1 MMIDATLELLINNR
15 IQFFS
20 VTSSVFLFAFVLRL
34 VKRKK
39 LREEYSLLWLGFG
52 LVFISLA
59 IYRPLL
65 ELVAKALGII
75 YAPAALLLILV
86 TSIFFILIQFS
97 VVISKLAEGN
107 KNLIQEV
114 GLLKA
119 ELIKLHKNIQD
130 KENNEKPHV

>member
-1 MMIDATLELLINNR
+1 MFESSIELLIANR

-20 VTSSVFLFAFVLRL
+20 ITSSLFLFAFILRL

-39 LREEYSLLWLGFG
+39 LKEEYSLLWLGF
-52 LVFISLA
+52 SLIFVVLA
-59 IYRPLL
+59 FYKPLL

-114 GLLKA
+114 GILKA
-119 ELIKLHKNIQD
+119 ELKKVQQTVKD
-130 KENNEKPHV
+130 KGNNEKPDV

>member
-1 MMIDATLELLINNR
+1 MLESSFELLLANR

-20 VTSSVFLFAFVLRL
+20 ITSSLFLFAFILRL
-34 VKRKK
+34 VKRKRLK
-39 LREEYSLLWLGFG
+39 EEYSLLWLGFS
-52 LVFISLA
+52 LVFIALA
-59 IYRPLL
+59 FYKPLL
-65 ELVAKALGII
+65 ELVADALGIL

-114 GLLKA
+114 GILKA
-119 ELIKLHKNIQD
+119 ELIKIQQTVKDNI
-130 KENNEKPHV
+130 ENEKPTV

>member
-1 MMIDATLELLINNR
+1 MIDAILELLINNR

-20 VTSSVFLFAFVLRL
+20 VTSSLFLFAFVLRL

-39 LREEYSLLWLGFG
+39 LKEEYSLLWLGFG
-52 LVFISLA
+52 FVFISLA
-59 IYRPLL
+59 IYKPLL

-97 VVISKLAEGN
+97 IVISKLAEGN

-119 ELIKLHKNIQD
+119 EVI
-130 KENNEKPHV
+130 KPHKKHPG

>member
-1 MMIDATLELLINNR
+1 MLDTILELLISNR

-20 VTSSVFLFAFVLRL
+20 VTSSLFLFAFVLRL

-39 LREEYSLLWLGFG
+39 LKEEYSLLWLGFG
-52 LVFISLA
+52 LVFILLA
-59 IYRPLL
+59 FYKPLL

-114 GLLKA
+114 GILKA
-119 ELIKLHKNIQD
+119 ELKKLQQTIKD
-130 KENNEKPHV
+130 KENNEKPDV